1 MGYRIEQKPLTHGA
15 ERTPPALDNRRREA
29 RTEIPVGPVGARI
42 VGGVDVKVCNLS
54 RRGLLFESPLRLLVG
69 APAVLRVRGTDTW
82 VELRGRVVRCCV
94 SASLKGRLRYETAVE
109 LDADS
114 PIAELTSLMGT
125 TCAGSE
131 VTLLDP
137 DEPFYLDTSM
147 H

>member
-1 MGYRIEQKPLTHGA
+1 MGYRIEQPVTGGI
-15 ERTPPALDNRRREA
+15 ERRVSALHNRRREA
-29 RTEIPVGPVGARI
+29 RTDIPVGPVGARI

-54 RRGLLFESPLRLLVG
+54 RRGMLFESPLRLLVG
-69 APAVLRVRGTDTW
+69 APAVLRVRGTDRW
-82 VELRGRVVRCCV
+82 LELRGRVVRCCV
-94 SASLKGRLRYETAVE
+94 SASLKGRLRYETAIE

-114 PIAELTSLMGT
+114 EIAELTSLMGPT
-125 TCAGSE
+125 GANSE

>member
-1 MGYRIEQKPLTHGA
+1 MGYRIEQPLTGGI
-15 ERTPPALDNRRREA
+15 ERRASALHNRRREA

-54 RRGLLFESPLRLLVG
+54 RRGMLFESPLRLLVG
-69 APAVLRVRGTDTW
+69 APAMLRVRGTDTW

-94 SASLKGRLRYETAVE
+94 SASLKGRLRYETAIE

-114 PIAELTSLMGT
+114 EVAELTSLMGPID
-125 TCAGSE
+125 ANSE

-137 DEPFYLDTSM
+137 DEPYYLDTSM

>member
-1 MGYRIEQKPLTHGA
+1 MGYRVDQKPLTDGA
-15 ERTPPALDNRRREA
+15 ERTTPALHNRRREA
-29 RTEIPVGPVGARI
+29 RTEIPVGPVGACI

-94 SASLKGRLRYETAVE
+94 SASLEGRLRYETAVE

-114 PIAELTSLMGT
+114 PIAELSFLMGT

-131 VTLLDP
+131 VTCSIP
-137 DEPFYLDTSM
+137 TSPSTSIRR
-147 H
+147 

>member
-1 MGYRIEQKPLTHGA
+1 MGYRIEQPLTGSS
-15 ERTPPALDNRRREA
+15 ERRASTPHNRRREA
-29 RTEIPVGPVGARI
+29 RTDIPVGPVGARI

-54 RRGLLFESPLRLLVG
+54 RRGMLFESPLRLLVG
-69 APAVLRVRGTDTW
+69 APAVLRVRGTDSW

-94 SASLKGRLRYETAVE
+94 SASLKGRLRYETAIE

-114 PIAELTSLMGT
+114 ETAELTSLMGPT
-125 TCAGSE
+125 GANSE